1 MLAWSLEMKWLKQA
15 TSQFSDLQSRYPW
28 RVTLSALS
36 SLRVSNSQAAPEHK
50 STTAK
55 TRVFFCRRGLSQA
68 APMQRW
74 PTWLSSCCLLTSDPA
89 TSSPTSLV
97 TCAIQPSASSSKVSQ
112 SKSWAAQTPNLQ
124 SWTKTQK
131 FQFEWTQA
139 SYLCRP
145 FRQDLQE
152 WLPWQSSHL
161 NSPWQI
167 LSPLVA

>member
-1 MLAWSLEMKWLKQA
+1 MLVCSLGMKWLKQA
-15 TSQFSDLQSRYPW
+15 TSQFSDLQSRCPR

-36 SLRVSNSQAAPEHK
+36 SLRVSNSQELEHK
-50 STTAK
+50 LTIAK
-55 TRVFFCRRGLSQA
+55 TRVCFCRRGLSRA
-68 APMQRW
+68 ALMQRW
-74 PTWLSSCCLLTSDPA
+74 PTWLSSCCLLTSAPA